1 MCPLSCDRHVCLK
14 ISVDNGGRF
23 HSQTKSLH
31 ENTEG
36 YYFRTD
42 VNLSVI
48 IYTSRSNRCKLV
60 GDASCKDTLV
70 VNLPES

>member
-1 MCPLSCDRHVCLK
+1 MSCRDMYVCLM

-23 HSQTKSLH
+23 QAQTKSLH

-42 VNLSVI
+42 VNLSDFAVE
-48 IYTSRSNRCKLV
+48 
-60 GDASCKDTLV
+60 
-70 VNLPES
+70 PM